1 MRRAILILATLAASY
16 AAVSTA
22 HATTANAWYWQPGF
36 CKSQLNNYAMALGS
50 GANAPRLAVVSS
62 YCVGLHNRCWKPH
75 GVREYQDF
83 KVFFIAKDGAVRT
96 FNLQVTGKFAWRG
109 SPFKLLQRKMT
120 LAQFINSYGSLAHN
134 DAIHENALPCSDPTS
149 PS

>member
-1 MRRAILILATLAASY
+1 MRRAILIVPVVVACCIAATA
-16 AAVSTA
+16 A
-22 HATTANAWYWQPGF
+22 HATTANSWYWQPGF
-36 CKSQLNNYAMALGS
+36 CKSQLNNYAMALGT
-50 GANAPRLAVVSS
+50 GPNAAQLAVVSS

-75 GVREYQDF
+75 AVREYQDF

-96 FNLQVTGKFAWRG
+96 FNLQVTGRIEWRG

-120 LAQFINSYGSLAHN
+120 LAQFASTYGALAHV
-134 DAIHENALPCSDPTS
+134 DAARENALPCTDPTS